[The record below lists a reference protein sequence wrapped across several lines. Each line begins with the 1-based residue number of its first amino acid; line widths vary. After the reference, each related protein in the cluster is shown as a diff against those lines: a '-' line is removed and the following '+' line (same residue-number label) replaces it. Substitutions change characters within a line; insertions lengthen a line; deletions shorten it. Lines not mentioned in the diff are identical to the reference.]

1 MLIYATDQGVCLL
14 EFTDRKTLTREIE
27 DLKKRLLCEISTE
40 HNMHTEQAKT
50 ELLEYFSGDRKNFDI
65 QLYPQGTTFQQS
77 VWQVLHGIP
86 YGKTISYQEQAKRLQ
101 KPSAV
106 RAVASANGANKIAIV
121 IPCHRVIGSNGKLT
135 GYGGG
140 IERKKWLLEFEHSK

>member
-50 ELLEYFSGDRKNFDI
+50 ELLEYFSGDRKNFNI
-65 QLYPQGTTFQQS
+65 QLHPQGTTFQQS
-77 VWQVLHGIP
+77 VWQVLHSIS
-86 YGKTISYQEQAKRLQ
+86 YGETISYQEQAQRLQ
-101 KPSAV
+101 KPSAI